1 MNLFDFCY
9 FIPKTIFC
17 DILIDMDLNTLLE
30 PIKTAILEILANP
43 ILLDIGLGLF
53 VLFMAFTGVKRGYWF
68 ATWNLFFSVVVI
80 FIGLIFFLNVATTFV
95 SEFTGA
101 YLVFA
106 QINLAKTMA
115 MFAILLAVLLFGWI
129 ISGFIYLI
137 FTPIKAKN
145 YSYRDLDPM
154 VVIKVKSYGF
164 MVGLIEGILYVFL
177 FNIVLG
183 NIATY
188 LPEIFPNRFIST
200 FISTLHPDNSI
211 VLSLI
216 NDLLGDYGSFL
227 QLG

>member
-1 MNLFDFCY
+1 MDF
-9 FIPKTIFC
+9 
-17 DILIDMDLNTLLE
+17 NTLLE
-30 PIKTAILEILANP
+30 PIKLIILDFLANP
-43 ILLDIGLGLF
+43 ILLDVGLGLF
-53 VLFMAFTGVKRGYWF
+53 VLIMAFTGVKRGYWF
-68 ATWNLFFSVVVI
+68 ATWNLFFSMIVI
-80 FIGLIFFLNVATTFV
+80 TISLLFFLNVATTLV

-101 YLVFA
+101 YLVFSD
-106 QINLAKTMA
+106 INLSKTMA

-137 FTPIKAKN
+137 FTPIKGKN

-154 VVIKVKSYGF
+154 VIVKVKSFGF
-164 MVGLIEGILYVFL
+164 MVGLVEGIVYVFL

-188 LPEIFPNRFIST
+188 LPEIFPSRFIST
-200 FISTLHPDNSI
+200 FLSTLHPDNSI

-216 NDLLGDYGSFL
+216 NQVLGDYGSFF

>member
-1 MNLFDFCY
+1 
-9 FIPKTIFC
+9 
-17 DILIDMDLNTLLE
+17 
-30 PIKTAILEILANP
+30 
-43 ILLDIGLGLF
+43 
-53 VLFMAFTGVKRGYWF
+53 MAFNGVKRGYWF

-80 FIGLIFFLNVATTFV
+80 FIGLLFFLNVATTFV

-101 YLVFA
+101 YLVFSD
-106 QINLAKTMA
+106 INLSKTMA

-154 VVIKVKSYGF
+154 VLVKVKSYGF
-164 MVGLIEGILYVFL
+164 MVGLIEGIAYVFL

-183 NIATY
+183 NISTY

-200 FISTLHPDNSI
+200 FLTTLHPDNSI

-216 NDLLGDYGSFL
+216 NQLLGDYGSFL

>member
-1 MNLFDFCY
+1 MDF
-9 FIPKTIFC
+9 
-17 DILIDMDLNTLLE
+17 NALLE
-30 PIKTAILEILANP
+30 PIKLVILDILANP

-53 VLFMAFTGVKRGYWF
+53 VLIMAFTGVKRGYWF
-68 ATWNLFFSVVVI
+68 ATWNLFFSIVII
-80 FIGLIFFLNVATTFV
+80 FIGLLFFLNVATTYV

-106 QINLAKTMA
+106 EINLAKTIA
-115 MFAILLAVLLFGWI
+115 VFAILLAVLLFGWI
-129 ISGFIYLI
+129 ISGFIYLF

-164 MVGLIEGILYVFL
+164 MVGLVEGIAYVFL
-177 FNIVLG
+177 FNLVLG

>member
-1 MNLFDFCY
+1 MDF
-9 FIPKTIFC
+9 
-17 DILIDMDLNTLLE
+17 NTLLE
-30 PIKTAILEILANP
+30 PIETAILEILANP
-43 ILLDIGLGLF
+43 ILLDIILGLF
-53 VLFMAFTGVKRGYWF
+53 LLFTAFNGVKRGYWF
-68 ATWNLFFSVVVI
+68 ALWNLLFSVVVI
-80 FIGLIFFLNVATTFV
+80 FIGLLFFLNVATTFV

-106 QINLAKTMA
+106 EINLAKTMA
-115 MFAILLAVLLFGWI
+115 MFAMLLAIFLFGWI

-154 VVIKVKSYGF
+154 VVFKVKSYGF
-164 MVGLIEGILYVFL
+164 MVGLVEGIAYVFL

-183 NIATY
+183 NIATF
-188 LPEIFPNRFIST
+188 LPEIFPNPYIST

-211 VLSLI
+211 VLSLM
-216 NDLLGDYGSFL
+216 NQLLGDYGSFL

>member
-1 MNLFDFCY
+1 MDF
-9 FIPKTIFC
+9 
-17 DILIDMDLNTLLE
+17 NTLLE
-30 PIKTAILEILANP
+30 PIKLVILDILANP

-80 FIGLIFFLNVATTFV
+80 FIGLLFFLNVATTFV

-101 YLVFA
+101 YLVFSD
-106 QINLAKTMA
+106 INLSKTMA

-154 VVIKVKSYGF
+154 VLVKVKSYGF
-164 MVGLIEGILYVFL
+164 MVGLIEGIAYVFL

-183 NIATY
+183 NISTY

-200 FISTLHPDNSI
+200 FLTTLHPDNSI

-216 NDLLGDYGSFL
+216 NQLLGDYGSFL

>member
-1 MNLFDFCY
+1 MDF
-9 FIPKTIFC
+9 
-17 DILIDMDLNTLLE
+17 NALLE
-30 PIKTAILEILANP
+30 PIKLAILDILANP
-43 ILLDIGLGLF
+43 ILLDVGLGLF
-53 VLFMAFTGVKRGYWF
+53 VLFMAFTGVRRGYWF
-68 ATWNLFFSVVVI
+68 AIWNLFFSVVVI
-80 FIGLIFFLNVATTFV
+80 LISLLFFLNVATTFV
-95 SEFTGA
+95 SDFTGA

-106 QINLAKTMA
+106 DINLAKTMA

-137 FTPIKAKN
+137 FTPIKGKN

-164 MVGLIEGILYVFL
+164 IVGLIEGIVYVFL

-200 FISTLHPDNSI
+200 FLSTLHPDNSI

-216 NDLLGDYGSFL
+216 NQLLGDYGSFL

>member
-1 MNLFDFCY
+1 MDF
-9 FIPKTIFC
+9 
-17 DILIDMDLNTLLE
+17 NTLLE
-30 PIKTAILEILANP
+30 PIKLAILDILANP
-43 ILLDIGLGLF
+43 ILLDVGLGLF
-53 VLFMAFTGVKRGYWF
+53 VLIMAFTGVKRGYWF
-68 ATWNLFFSVVVI
+68 AIWNLFFSIVVI
-80 FIGLIFFLNVATTFV
+80 FIGLLFFLNVATTFV
-95 SEFTGA
+95 SQFTGA
-101 YLVFA
+101 YLVFSD
-106 QINLAKTMA
+106 IDLSKTMA

-137 FTPIKAKN
+137 FTPIKGKN

-164 MVGLIEGILYVFL
+164 IVGLIEGIVYVFL

-200 FISTLHPDNSI
+200 FLSTLHPDNSI

-216 NDLLGDYGSFL
+216 NQLLGDYGSFL

>member
-1 MNLFDFCY
+1 MICGILFNMDF
-9 FIPKTIFC
+9 
-17 DILIDMDLNTLLE
+17 NTLLE
-30 PIKTAILEILANP
+30 PIKLVILDILANP

-68 ATWNLFFSVVVI
+68 ATWNLFFSIVVI
-80 FIGLIFFLNVATTFV
+80 VISLLFFLNVATTFV
-95 SEFTGA
+95 SEFTGT

-106 QINLAKTMA
+106 DIDLSKTMA
-115 MFAILLAVLLFGWI
+115 MFTILLAVLLFGWI

-137 FTPIKAKN
+137 FTPIKGKN

-154 VVIKVKSYGF
+154 VLVKVKSYGF
-164 MVGLIEGILYVFL
+164 MVGLVEGVAYVFL

-183 NIATY
+183 NISTY

-200 FISTLHPDNSI
+200 FITTLHPDNSI

-216 NDLLGDYGSFL
+216 NQLLGDYGSFL

>member
-1 MNLFDFCY
+1 MICGILFNMDF
-9 FIPKTIFC
+9 
-17 DILIDMDLNTLLE
+17 NTLLE
-30 PIKTAILEILANP
+30 PIETAILEILANP
-43 ILLDIGLGLF
+43 ILLDVGLGLF

-68 ATWNLFFSVVVI
+68 AIWNLFFSVVVI
-80 FIGLIFFLNVATTFV
+80 FIGLLFFLNVATTFV

-106 QINLAKTMA
+106 DIDLSKTMA

-137 FTPIKAKN
+137 FTPIKGKN

-164 MVGLIEGILYVFL
+164 MVGLVEGIAYVFL

-183 NIATY
+183 NMATY
-188 LPEIFPNRFIST
+188 LPQIFPNEYIST
-200 FISTLHPDNSI
+200 FLSTLHPDNSI

-216 NDLLGDYGSFL
+216 NQLLGDYGSFL